1 MNDVVSTSTTTSI
14 TKRSLVPTTLANTVR
29 VASFKERVAIGNTLA
44 YAFAEDQLSFFI
56 LDGDGDEL
64 SHYSDECRWDV
75 HRTVMRYMS
84 ALHIVGGTVTVAGPD
99 YDAVALWYV
108 WHIDTVNAVVNSP
121 QG

>member
-14 TKRSLVPTTLANTVR
+14 IKRSLVPTTLADTVR
-29 VASFKERVAIGNTLA
+29 IASFKERAVIGHALA
-44 YAFAEDQLSFFI
+44 YAFAEDKLSFFI
-56 LDGDGDEL
+56 LDGDEGEL
-64 SHYSDECRWDV
+64 SHYSDERRWDV

-108 WHIDTVNAVVNSP
+108 DNVAVARR
-121 QG
+121 